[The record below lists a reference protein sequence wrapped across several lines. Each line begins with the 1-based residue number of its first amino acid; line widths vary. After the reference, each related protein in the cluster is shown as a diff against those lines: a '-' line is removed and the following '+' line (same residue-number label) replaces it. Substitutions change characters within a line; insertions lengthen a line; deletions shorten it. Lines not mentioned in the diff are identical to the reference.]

1 MNYKLAETAW
11 RRQQGLPDKEA
22 VEEAAKRLRALRPS
36 LKQLRKS
43 YRTNS
48 VQVAYEGSTAEA
60 YLLGYVPLYIHQAE
74 AVLSCALPAADLSGR
89 DELRVGLLFP
99 GPGPELI
106 ALVRKLRDLNMFPE
120 LRVTYFDIANHG
132 WAMAR
137 RELLRCADGIYP
149 SYTSE
154 ETFISEETIDI
165 DFRSLLSPGE
175 IKRFSTFDILIAQNM
190 ANEIANSQ
198 QALDNLAAALT
209 SAKAGTLVVLSD
221 QRSYSAPARK
231 LEEDVTQ
238 RLDPHFEVVHN
249 AMPSTGQKQLCESFK
264 RPPTPLLT
272 ENFFQKSPMLWPRKS
287 MKVVEWIGVK
297 RPERRT

>member
-1 MNYKLAETAW
+1 MNYKLAEKAW
-11 RRQQGLPDKEA
+11 RRQHGLPDKEA
-22 VEEAAKRLRALRPS
+22 EEEAAKRLRALRPS

-106 ALVRKLRDLNMFPE
+106 ALVRKLRDLNMVPE
-120 LRVTYFDIANHG
+120 LRITYFDIANHG

-149 SYTSE
+149 SYESE

-165 DFRSLLSPGE
+165 DLCSDLSPGE
-175 IKRFSTFDILIAQNM
+175 IKLFSTFDILIAQNM

-198 QALDNLAAALT
+198 QALVNLAAALT
-209 SAKAGTLVVLSD
+209 SAKPGTLVVLSD
-221 QRSYSAPARK
+221 QQSYVAARK
-231 LEEDVTQ
+231 LEEVVTQ

-264 RPPTPLLT
+264 RPPTPLLAK
-272 ENFFQKSPMLWPRKS
+272 NFFQQSPMLWPRKA
-287 MKVVEWIGVK
+287 MKVVEWVGVK
-297 RPERRT
+297 RPERRI